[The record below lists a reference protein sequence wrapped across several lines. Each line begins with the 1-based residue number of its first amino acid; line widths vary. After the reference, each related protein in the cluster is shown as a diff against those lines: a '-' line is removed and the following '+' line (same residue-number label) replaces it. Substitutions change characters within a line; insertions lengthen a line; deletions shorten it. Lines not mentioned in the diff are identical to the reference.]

1 MSSRKTISFNQLR
14 GTLMKIAIILSTII
28 LALANVYLFLVYFKE
43 KKIEDKLE
51 RLAVMFGTNMS
62 VLFVDSLIL
71 FFGALA
77 EEGLFIMVILSD
89 F

>member
-1 MSSRKTISFNQLR
+1 M
-14 GTLMKIAIILSTII
+14 GTRMKIAIILSTIV

-43 KKIEDKLE
+43 KKIDDKLE

-77 EEGLFIMVILSD
+77 EEGMFLMTIFSD

>member
-1 MSSRKTISFNQLR
+1 MRKRKTITFNQVR
-14 GTLMKIAIILSTII
+14 GTPMKIAIILSTII
-28 LALANVYLFLVYFKE
+28 LVLANFYLFLVYFKE
-43 KKIEDKLE
+43 KKIKLE

-77 EEGLFIMVILSD
+77 EEGLFVMIILSD

>member
-1 MSSRKTISFNQLR
+1 
-14 GTLMKIAIILSTII
+14 MKIAIILSTII
-28 LALANVYLFLVYFKE
+28 LVLANFYLFLVYFKE
-43 KKIEDKLE
+43 KKINDKLE
-51 RLAVMFGTNMS
+51 RLAVMFGTNMG

-77 EEGLFIMVILSD
+77 EEGLFVMIILSD

>member
-1 MSSRKTISFNQLR
+1 
-14 GTLMKIAIILSTII
+14 MKIAIIISTII
-28 LALANVYLFLVYFKE
+28 LILVNFYLFTVYFKE
-43 KKIEDKLE
+43 KQIEDKLE
-51 RLAVMFGTNMS
+51 QLAVMFGANMS

-77 EEGLFIMVILSD
+77 EEGLFLMTIFAV

>member
-1 MSSRKTISFNQLR
+1 
-14 GTLMKIAIILSTII
+14 MKIAIILSTIL
-28 LALANVYLFLVYFKE
+28 LALVNFYLFYVYFKE

-51 RLAVMFGTNMS
+51 RLAVMFGANMS

-77 EEGLFIMVILSD
+77 EEGMFLLVIFSD

>member
-1 MSSRKTISFNQLR
+1 
-14 GTLMKIAIILSTII
+14 MKIAIILSTILI
-28 LALANVYLFLVYFKE
+28 ALVNFYLFYVYFKE

-51 RLAVMFGTNMS
+51 KLAVMFGANMS

-71 FFGALA
+71 FFGALV
-77 EEGLFIMVILSD
+77 EEGLFMMTIFSV

>member
-1 MSSRKTISFNQLR
+1 
-14 GTLMKIAIILSTII
+14 
-28 LALANVYLFLVYFKE
+28 
-43 KKIEDKLE
+43 
-51 RLAVMFGTNMS
+51 MFGTNMS

-77 EEGLFIMVILSD
+77 EEGLFVMIILSD

>member
-1 MSSRKTISFNQLR
+1 
-14 GTLMKIAIILSTII
+14 MKIAINLSTIV

-43 KKIEDKLE
+43 KKIDDKLE

-77 EEGLFIMVILSD
+77 EEGMFLMTIFSD

>member
-1 MSSRKTISFNQLR
+1 
-14 GTLMKIAIILSTII
+14 MKIAIIFSTII
-28 LALANVYLFLVYFKE
+28 LALANFYLFLVYFKE
-43 KKIEDKLE
+43 KKIDDKME

-62 VLFVDSLIL
+62 VLFIDSLIL

-77 EEGLFIMVILSD
+77 EEGLFVMTIFSD